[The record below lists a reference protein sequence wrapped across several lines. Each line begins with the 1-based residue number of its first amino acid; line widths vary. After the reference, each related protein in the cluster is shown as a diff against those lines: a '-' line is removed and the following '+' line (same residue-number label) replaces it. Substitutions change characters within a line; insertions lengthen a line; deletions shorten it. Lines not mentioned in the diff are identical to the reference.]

1 MKKIN
6 CAVIRHNLVLS
17 LQRKFETYTSM
28 ASKSP
33 LTIYKASAGSG
44 KTFTLAAE
52 YISLLVRAAARG
64 EQEAF
69 KHIVAV
75 TFTVKA
81 TGEMKD
87 RILGTLYNLSDIV
100 RSNLKPEEISEE
112 TVSYLRKITQ
122 LTRDAF
128 SSELTDDELLEISTD
143 QLLAL
148 PTTALICKAAG
159 SALLEILHN
168 YDAFKVMTIDSFFQ
182 GVMKG
187 VARELGLPANLRT
200 EISDDEVRHLAVER
214 LMDTLDKRLPLQ
226 NQIWNF
232 VKDKLADGKSW
243 NVGGIL
249 EDFAQQLGKE
259 EYSTWS
265 QKLQEKFE
273 ANPDFL
279 ENFRKKLL
287 ESKNELQQNVKT
299 EVDRVLQR
307 MPDEIVNHTLFS
319 TSSKSRLQVLLNACS
334 QMLKFQ
340 FETTLK
346 ATLLKYLDA
355 PETLLSKRT
364 RANASEYDSLLPVAQ
379 GITAEFS
386 SAFENYK
393 SILKDFNTVSLV
405 LANLHQ
411 LGLLTAIDKTVN
423 EINEEKGQ
431 FLLSHTGP
439 LLSDLMNGNN
449 GGNTDFVFEK
459 IGPTLNHIMIDEFQD
474 TSNQQWQNFYP
485 LVNELM
491 SRTNGSNLIVGDVKQ
506 SIYRWRNGKW
516 EILGNLEND
525 FRGRVHAE
533 PLVYNFRSDKIIIDF
548 NNFIF
553 PKLAKLLDTLAYNS
567 FTTGSDSLGDFN
579 VISTAYAVDDVRQHI
594 PESKAANPPVGQVRV
609 KIYKGVNQKNDNIF
623 EDICL
628 QVSELHK
635 KGVPYCDMV
644 VLVRSST
651 IVPNLIAEFQKY
663 EETKDI
669 KLVFSN
675 AYMLQSSI
683 AVQMIVS
690 ALRYLNNPKDMIS
703 KRFIAFHYQKD
714 VLHSDIS
721 DDCLLHPK
729 SGVPNEY
736 LPDFLQNDSATLK
749 KLPLYELNEYLMVK
763 MKLGKLPLQA
773 EYLMTFFDKLKA
785 YSQDNPADITSFL
798 DFWDSELSAVAIK
811 PIDNDAL
818 QIMTVHASKGLAFK
832 HVFMPDCY
840 FKLSGFVGNDIHWLP
855 TESMPEPYNELPTLP
870 IDFYG
875 TCKLRESDFVPF
887 YQHEV
892 YQQFMD
898 SINLLY
904 VGFTRAKKSLY
915 VWSYAN
921 QGLTS
926 SSSIGTVLKEV
937 LQQNQDELYHENDD
951 TGDTYLFNNE
961 HPSPEYLEVFA
972 DGKEPRSDERKATK
986 ETESRMEPKF
996 AEALHCEIL
1005 TSSFS
1010 PHYKQS
1016 SDAAKLSCREINK
1029 VKYARIEE
1037 GNVFHDILSH
1047 ISVETDWNRALAQYE
1062 QEKILPPEMKHA
1074 FHSYF
1079 ISGLENENV
1088 KDWFSGNYD
1097 VYNEQTVIHGSHGE
1111 LKIHRP
1117 DRVMLSKDGQRLI
1130 VVDYKFAKLESARDQ
1145 KLGEETQLQKYEEQ
1159 VSGYMDLMKEM
1170 MPGKEVAGFLW
1181 FIKDNQV
1188 YQVK

>member
-1 MKKIN
+1 
-6 CAVIRHNLVLS
+6 
-17 LQRKFETYTSM
+17 M
-28 ASKSP
+28 ALKSP

-64 EQEAF
+64 QHEAF

-122 LTRDAF
+122 LTRDALLKDN
-128 SSELTDDELLEISTD
+128 SSNKQALELTDDELLEISTD
-143 QLLAL
+143 QLLVL
-148 PTTALICKAAG
+148 STTAQICKAAG
-159 SALLEILHN
+159 SALKEILHN

-214 LMDTLDKRLPLQ
+214 LMDTLDKRVHLQ

-249 EDFAQQLGKE
+249 ENFSQQLGKE
-259 EYSTWS
+259 EYSSWS

-273 ANPDFL
+273 ENPDSL
-279 ENFRKKLL
+279 EIFRNKLL
-287 ESKNELQQNVKT
+287 ESKKEIQQNVKA
-299 EVDRVLQR
+299 EVDRVLQL
-307 MPDEIVNHTLFS
+307 MPEGIVNHTLFS
-319 TSSKSRLQVLLNACS
+319 TSSKSRLLMLRNACE
-334 QMLKFQ
+334 QMRN
-340 FETTLK
+340 FEFDTTLK
-346 ATLLKYLDA
+346 TTLVKYLDA
-355 PETLLSKRT
+355 PETLLSRKN
-364 RANASEYDSLLPVAQ
+364 AYNASEYDALLPRAKE
-379 GITAEFS
+379 ITAEFS

-393 SILKDFNTVSLV
+393 SKLKNFNTISLV

-423 EINEEKGQ
+423 EINAEKGQ

-553 PKLAKLLDTLAYNS
+553 PKLAKLLDKLAYDN
-567 FTTGSDSLGDFN
+567 FATGSESTDDFN
-579 VISTAYAVDDVRQHI
+579 VISTAYAVEDVRQHV
-594 PESKAANPPVGQVRV
+594 PESKAADPPVGQVRV
-609 KIYKGVNQKNDNIF
+609 KIYDGLNQKNDNIF
-623 EDICL
+623 YDICL

-635 KGVPYCDMV
+635 RDVPYCDMV

-651 IVPNLIAEFQKY
+651 IVHNLIEQFQKH
-663 EETKDI
+663 EETKDV

-690 ALRYLNNPKDMIS
+690 ALRYLNNPNDLIS

-714 VLHSDIS
+714 VLHSDIP
-721 DDCLLHPK
+721 DDSLLHPK
-729 SGVPNEY
+729 PEVQNEY
-736 LPDFLQNDSATLK
+736 LPDFLQDDSATLK

-763 MKLGKLPLQA
+763 MELGMLPSQA

-785 YSQDNPADITSFL
+785 YSQDNPADIASFL
-798 DFWDSELSAVAIK
+798 DFWDSELCSVAIK
-811 PIDNDAL
+811 PIDNAVL

-855 TESMPEPYNELPTLP
+855 TENMPEPYNELPTLP
-870 IDFYG
+870 VDFYS
-875 TCKLRESDFVPF
+875 TRKLRDSAFASF

-921 QGLTS
+921 QGLTG

-937 LQQNQDELYHENDD
+937 FQKNQNGLYCENDG
-951 TGDTYLFNNE
+951 TGDIYLFNSE
-961 HPSPEYLEVFA
+961 HRSPEYLEVFA
-972 DGKEPRSDERKATK
+972 DGKEPRSEERKATK

-996 AEALHCEIL
+996 ADVLPCKIL
-1005 TSSFS
+1005 TSLFS
-1010 PHYKQS
+1010 PRYKQS
-1016 SDAAKLSCREINK
+1016 SDAAKLSCHEFNK

-1047 ISVETDWNRALAQYE
+1047 IRVAADWNRALAQYE
-1062 QEKILPPEMKHA
+1062 QEKILQPEMKQV
-1074 FHSYF
+1074 FHSFF
-1079 ISGLENENV
+1079 ISGLEDENV

-1111 LKIHRP
+1111 VKIHRP
-1117 DRVMLSKDGQRLI
+1117 DRVMLSKDGRRLI
-1130 VVDYKFAKLESARDQ
+1130 VVDYKFAKLETACEQ
-1145 KLGEETQLQKYEEQ
+1145 KLGEETQLQKYEAQ
-1159 VSGYMDLMKEM
+1159 VSDYMGLMKEM
-1170 MPGKEVAGFLW
+1170 MPEKEVTGFLW

>member
-1 MKKIN
+1 MLW
-6 CAVIRHNLVLS
+6 HNLVLS
-17 LQRKFETYTSM
+17 LQRNFEIHISM

-64 EQEAF
+64 QQEAF

-159 SALLEILHN
+159 SALMEILHN

-226 NQIWNF
+226 SQVWNF

-243 NVGGIL
+243 NVGAIL

-259 EYSTWS
+259 EYSSWS

-273 ANPDFL
+273 EDPDSL
-279 ENFRKKLL
+279 ENFRKKLM
-287 ESKNELQQNVKT
+287 ESKNELQQNVKA
-299 EVDRVLQR
+299 EVDRVLQL
-307 MPDEIVNHTLFS
+307 MPDKIVDHPLFS
-319 TSSKSRLQVLLNACS
+319 TSSKSRLLALQNACA
-334 QMLKFQ
+334 QMQDFE

-346 ATLLKYLDA
+346 TTLAKYLDT
-355 PETLLSKRT
+355 PESLLSKRT
-364 RANASEYDSLLPVAQ
+364 RANASEYDSLLLAAQ
-379 GITAEFS
+379 EIAAVFS

-393 SILKDFNTVSLV
+393 SMLKDFNTVSLV

-423 EINEEKGQ
+423 EINAEKGQ

-439 LLSDLMNGNN
+439 LLRDLMNGNN

-474 TSNQQWQNFYP
+474 TSNQQWQNFHP

-553 PKLAKLLDTLAYNS
+553 PKLAKLLDKLAYDN
-567 FTTGSDSLGDFN
+567 FATGSESTDDFN
-579 VISTAYAVDDVRQHI
+579 VISTAYAVDDVRQHV
-594 PESKAANPPVGQVRV
+594 PESKAADPPVGQVRV
-609 KIYKGVNQKNDNIF
+609 KIYDNQNQKNADIF
-623 EDICL
+623 HDICT

-635 KGVPYCDMV
+635 RGVPYRDMV
-644 VLVRSST
+644 ILVRAST
-651 IVPNLIAEFQKY
+651 IVPNLIAQFQNH
-663 EETKDI
+663 EETKDV

-690 ALRYLNNPKDMIS
+690 ALRYLSNPKDLVS
-703 KRFIAFHYQKD
+703 KRFVAFHYQKD
-714 VLHSDIS
+714 VLQSDIA

-729 SGVPNEY
+729 AEVPNEY

-749 KLPLYELNEYLMVK
+749 KLPLYELNEYLMAK
-763 MKLGKLPLQA
+763 MKLGKLPSQA

-785 YSQDNPADITSFL
+785 YSQDNPADIASFL
-798 DFWDSELSAVAIK
+798 DYWDSELCSVAIK
-811 PIDNDAL
+811 PIDNDVL

-840 FKLSGFVGNDIHWLP
+840 YKLSGFVGNDIHWLP
-855 TESMPEPYNELPTLP
+855 TENMPEPYNELPTLP
-870 IDFYG
+870 VDFYS
-875 TCKLRESDFVPF
+875 TRKLRDSAFVSF
-887 YQHEV
+887 YQREV

-915 VWSYAN
+915 VWSYTN
-921 QGLTS
+921 QSLSIS
-926 SSSIGTVLKEV
+926 SSMGKALKEV
-937 LQQNQDELYHENDD
+937 LQQNQDGLYYENDGN
-951 TGDTYLFNNE
+951 GDIYLFNSE
-961 HPSPEYLEVFA
+961 HRSPEYLEVFA
-972 DGKEPRSDERKATK
+972 DGKEPRSEERKATK
-986 ETESRMEPKF
+986 EKESRMEPKF
-996 AEALHCEIL
+996 AEALPCKIR
-1005 TSSFS
+1005 TSLFS
-1010 PHYKQS
+1010 PRYKQS
-1016 SDAAKLSCREINK
+1016 TDAAKLSCREFNK
-1029 VKYARIEE
+1029 VMYARIEE

-1047 ISVETDWNRALAQYE
+1047 ISVAADWNRAVAQYE
-1062 QEKILPPEMKHA
+1062 QEKVLSPEMKET

-1097 VYNEQTVIHGSHGE
+1097 VYNEQTVIHGSHGQV
-1111 LKIHRP
+1111 KIHRP
-1117 DRVMLSKDGQRLI
+1117 DRVMLSKDGRRLI

-1145 KLGEETQLQKYEEQ
+1145 KLGEETQLQKYEAQ
-1159 VSGYMDLMKEM
+1159 VSDYMELMKEM
-1170 MPGKEVAGFLW
+1170 MPEKEVTGFLW